1 MIRRLF
7 ILAWIPLLLSCEETR
22 VQYRKTPAFYGR
34 MADVQGLEGGQTR
47 DGTEIRFVQRE
58 SNTLEG
64 FKDHTGKAFYMREV
78 RSDGSTALNALAP
91 EHVLFNTLDCLA
103 NQEYELIWD
112 EMISESTRAWYDGEE
127 SGGKD
132 ACLEFFRVNRKEISA
147 MLNRMKGGMH
157 LGEVVARAG
166 AGAAATAVDT
176 PDRPPVRLHRA
187 GHAVG
192 ERQVRPGHDPLK

>member
-103 NQEYELIWD
+103 NQEYELLWD

-157 LGEVVARAG
+157 LGEVVRSEPEPGLLRLRLTRQIAHQFVF
-166 AGAAATAVDT
+166 TELDT
-176 PDRPPVRLHRA
+176 RWENGKYVLVMIR
-187 GHAVG
+187 
-192 ERQVRPGHDPLK
+192 

>member
-157 LGEVVARAG
+157 LGEVVRSEPEPGLLRLRLTRQIAHQFVF
-166 AGAAATAVDT
+166 TELDT
-176 PDRPPVRLHRA
+176 RWENGKYVLVMIR
-187 GHAVG
+187 
-192 ERQVRPGHDPLK
+192 

>member
-103 NQEYELIWD
+103 NQEYELLWD

-157 LGEVVARAG
+157 LGEVVRSEPEQGLLRLRLTRQIAHQFVF
-166 AGAAATAVDT
+166 TELDT
-176 PDRPPVRLHRA
+176 RCENGKYVLVMIR
-187 GHAVG
+187 
-192 ERQVRPGHDPLK
+192 

>member
-7 ILAWIPLLLSCEETR
+7 ILVWIPLLLSCEETR

-58 SNTLEG
+58 SNALEG

-103 NQEYELIWD
+103 NQEYELLWD

-157 LGEVVARAG
+157 LGEVVRSEPEQGLLRLRLTRQIAHQFVF
-166 AGAAATAVDT
+166 TELDT
-176 PDRPPVRLHRA
+176 RWENGKYVLVMIR
-187 GHAVG
+187 
-192 ERQVRPGHDPLK
+192 

>member
-103 NQEYELIWD
+103 NQEYELLWD

-157 LGEVVARAG
+157 LGEVVRSEPEQGLLRLRLTRQIAHQFVF
-166 AGAAATAVDT
+166 TELDT
-176 PDRPPVRLHRA
+176 RWENGKYVLVMIR
-187 GHAVG
+187 
-192 ERQVRPGHDPLK
+192 